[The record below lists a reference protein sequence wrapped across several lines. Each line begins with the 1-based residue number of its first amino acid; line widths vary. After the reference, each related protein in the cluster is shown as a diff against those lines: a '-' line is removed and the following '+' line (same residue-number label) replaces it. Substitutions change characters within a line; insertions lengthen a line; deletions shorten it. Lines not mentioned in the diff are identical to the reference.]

1 MSLPNYLAKIKSSGI
16 YRFVFDKSEI
26 PPAEAETMRLVV
38 GYSEKGPFNTPV
50 YIDNANDFIT
60 IFGNISKKLERK
72 GIYFH
77 RSALQALNGGPI
89 LALNVK
95 PFGENETVQ
104 TLSFNPAA
112 LDTQLSI
119 KGAKKSAIKDIYD
132 TNRFW
137 YLDADQLPKKIGNT
151 TSYISVATTGTK
163 EDYCTLLIKK
173 DKTTDY
179 DITIRE
185 WFVAYSA
192 LVLL

>member
-95 PFGENETVQ
+95 PFGDENKSDKKTANPDAEKVQ
-104 TLSFNPAA
+104 TLAFNPAA

-119 KGAKKSAIKDIYD
+119 NTNDKSTY
-132 TNRFW
+132 
-137 YLDADQLPKKIGNT
+137 G
-151 TSYISVATTGTK
+151 
-163 EDYCTLLIKK
+163 
-173 DKTTDY
+173 
-179 DITIRE
+179 
-185 WFVAYSA
+185 
-192 LVLL
+192 